1 MLAVA
6 LTPFF
11 VARRWMRYRN
21 NLAALRK
28 LDDHMLRDIGVLRTA
43 IRHAAWADAR

>member
-6 LTPFF
+6 LTPFIA
-11 VARRWMRYRN
+11 ARRWVRYRN

-28 LDDHMLRDIGVLRTA
+28 LDDRTLRDIGVLRTA